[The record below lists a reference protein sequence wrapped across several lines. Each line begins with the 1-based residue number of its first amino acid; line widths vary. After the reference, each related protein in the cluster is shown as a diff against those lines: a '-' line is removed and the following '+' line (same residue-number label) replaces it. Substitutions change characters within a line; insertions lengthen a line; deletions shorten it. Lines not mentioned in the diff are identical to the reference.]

1 MVKHNLLSISQL
13 CDKGYKIMFNH
24 ACCLILE
31 NDKVLFIGNRKENVY
46 KIKIDA
52 CIRIESCLIAS
63 INDNFLWH
71 IKLGHI
77 STRIFF

>member
-1 MVKHNLLSISQL
+1 MLL
-13 CDKGYKIMFNH
+13 NPW
-24 ACCLILE
+24 
-31 NDKVLFIGNRKENVY
+31 NDKVLFVGNRKENVY

-71 IKLGHI
+71 IKLAHI
-77 STRIFF
+77 SLDIFFLNL

>member
-24 ACCLILE
+24 ACCFILE
-31 NDKVLFIGNRKENVY
+31 NDKVLFVGNRKENVY

-77 STRIFF
+77 NTDIFF

>member
-31 NDKVLFIGNRKENVY
+31 NDKVLFVGNRKENVY

-77 STRIFF
+77 NTDIFF